1 MMTCGQCFDPGVRG
15 ELPSGKD
22 RLAGV
27 TGRAE
32 GWSTIYAGAR
42 GKIPPEGSMEDRGG
56 RVGACVGGRV
66 RAMAGGLTYPG
77 VRGKVPPK
85 DGEEG
90 DQVAGGVGRMVWTG
104 GREGWVVPSRG
115 AGQDKKTQRQIEREG
130 VGGGQGSGVDL
141 PRGARGEIPPK

>member
-90 DQVAGGVGRMVWTG
+90 DQVAEGVGRMVWTG
-104 GREGWVVPSRG
+104 GREGWVG
-115 AGQDKKTQRQIEREG
+115 I
-130 VGGGQGSGVDL
+130 
-141 PRGARGEIPPK
+141 